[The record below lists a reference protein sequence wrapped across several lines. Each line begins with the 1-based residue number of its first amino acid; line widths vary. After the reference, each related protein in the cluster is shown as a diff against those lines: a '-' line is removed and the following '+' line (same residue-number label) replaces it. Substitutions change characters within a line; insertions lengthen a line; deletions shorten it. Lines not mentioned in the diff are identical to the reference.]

1 MKKITKR
8 IFSAILSAIMLIL
21 ALPLTGF
28 AASKTYVDYG
38 DIIEF
43 GSYPQSQVKDSA
55 LISKLNFVNKNWIS
69 YHYYT
74 GENDDGTMKPG
85 DWMKYADFKYDGN
98 KYRAVT
104 FSQYRPKSTI
114 SESSETNSY
123 QDDNGYYINNIYYF
137 LYEPIKWRA
146 YGTYDGY
153 ADMVS
158 EMILDSQPFSN
169 VIYRLFL
176 HPEEQVDPYYV
187 TNLGTDHASADD
199 YEASTLLNWLKN
211 DFYNAA
217 FNIAQQSKITD
228 INLMSYGTSGVNLL
242 PEDEN
247 EDMSYIAFPKENE
260 RRGVGTDYAKCQGLY
275 VDTKQFNLEGLP
287 YSPWWLKD
295 HPYNDYDN
303 GSLSGAVPSKCKAY
317 YEPEDRLVTETCVGI
332 RPVIRR
338 NDLTIKEKGVSYVKV
353 ESPAYYGETVKLNVT
368 VNGSPTKVRFLA
380 YNNDCLTIERNNPAV
395 RDIVSHSNNTEI
407 WSINL
412 KVKYQSMQYLLYAKY
427 KKSGWYKKAYNFI
440 LTAQER
446 APDKDVYSFSIDEC
460 YDDVM
465 YAGVHKVTVETG
477 VDTTKVQFYKDGN
490 TWTYSADNAS
500 FVIEDDKKIWSINM
514 NFSELGED
522 MEYYIRTRSQKS
534 AFEFTDQ
541 VMNVWVRFK

>member
-8 IFSAILSAIMLIL
+8 IFSVILSAIMLIL

-28 AASKTYVDYG
+28 AANKTSVGEYETV
-38 DIIEF
+38 EF

-55 LISKLNFVNKNWIS
+55 LISKLNSVNKNWIS

-74 GENDDGTMKPG
+74 GENAYGTMKPG
-85 DWMKYADFKYDGN
+85 DWMKYADIKYDGN

-104 FSQYRPKSTI
+104 FSQYRPNSTI
-114 SESSETNSY
+114 DKSSESNSY

-137 LYEPIKWRA
+137 LYEPIKWRV
-146 YGTYDGY
+146 YECRDGHTEL
-153 ADMVS
+153 VS

-187 TNLGTDHASADD
+187 TNLGTDHASADN

-242 PEDEN
+242 PEDED
-247 EDMSYIAFPKENE
+247 EDMPYIAFPKENE

-287 YSPWWLKD
+287 YSPWWLKN
-295 HPYNDYDN
+295 HPHNDYDN
-303 GSLSGAVPSKCKAY
+303 GQLSGAVPSDREANF
-317 YEPEDRLVTETCVGI
+317 EPDDMFVTNTSVGI

-338 NDLTIKEKGVSYVKV
+338 EDIPLREKGVTYIEAK
-353 ESPAYYGETVKLNVT
+353 SPVYYGETAKLYIT
-368 VNGSPTKVRFLA
+368 VNDSPTKIRIVDT
-380 YNNDCLTIERNNPAV
+380 NNNSLTLERNNPAV
-395 RDIVSHSNNTEI
+395 TDIVQYSAYTEV
-407 WSINL
+407 WSVDL
-412 KVKYQSMQYLLYAKY
+412 KVKHQSMQYLIYAKY
-427 KKSGWYKKAYNFI
+427 EKSGWYEKPYDFT

-446 APDKDVYSFSIDEC
+446 VPDKDVYSFSIDEC

-477 VDTTKVQFYKDGN
+477 VDATKVQFYKDGN